1 VLKKKKAKLV
11 LVKKPALKIKPVAK
25 KVALLLQMQHQ
36 LATLQ
41 HQLPLARKKKVEK
54 HVAKRKVKLLQLV
67 QIREHVNSLLV
78 AS

>member
-1 VLKKKKAKLV
+1 
-11 LVKKPALKIKPVAK
+11 
-25 KVALLLQMQHQ
+25 MQHQ